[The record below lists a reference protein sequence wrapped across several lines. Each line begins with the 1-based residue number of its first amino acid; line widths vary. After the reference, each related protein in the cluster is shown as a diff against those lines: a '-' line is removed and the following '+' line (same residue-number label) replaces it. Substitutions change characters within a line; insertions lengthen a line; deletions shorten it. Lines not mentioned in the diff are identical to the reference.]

1 MTVSSTQVGSQ
12 RSARVPQ
19 LIRSLVSDLLLLLR
33 REAELATIEIK
44 GKTSEF
50 AGAAVIVA
58 GGAVAG
64 MFALAT
70 LIAAAVLG
78 LAIVM
83 PAWAAALIVG
93 LTLLIVAVVL
103 IMIGRTRFRAAGP
116 LAPTETI
123 EAAKEDLEW
132 IRNETAHPQTTR
144 SE

>member
-1 MTVSSTQVGSQ
+1 MTASSTHVGS
-12 RSARVPQ
+12 RRTAPVPQ

-33 REAELATIEIK
+33 REAELATIEVK
-44 GKTSEF
+44 GKAAEF

-70 LIAAAVLG
+70 LIATAVLG

-93 LTLLIVAVVL
+93 LTLLVVAVTL
-103 IMIGRTRFRAAGP
+103 IMVGRARLRAAGP

-132 IRNETAHPQTTR
+132 MRAETARPQTTR